1 MSSKHFYRPDI
12 DGLRAVAVML
22 VILFHAGFTSISG
35 GFVGVDIFFV
45 ISGFLITSSIN
56 KQMIQG
62 TFSFQNFYLKRIR
75 RIIPVL
81 VFIIIMVTIPAY
93 FILFSDD
100 FENYS
105 RTIIH
110 TILSTNNFHLW
121 IKSSDYFAE
130 STELIPLLHTWSL
143 SVEEQF
149 YIVWPPLLL
158 LLHKKL
164 NLKNR
169 LIGVTLLLFLSFLL
183 SVYLTDA
190 NMQMAYFLLPARL
203 FEMLLGAVL
212 AVFWNKLPQF
222 SSTIN
227 HFISTLGFFMM
238 LMPALLLTHTNSF
251 PGINALWP
259 CLGACLFIVSGKEE
273 INKGVF
279 NKLLQIRVFVF
290 IGLISYSM
298 YLWHW
303 PLLVFVKYLGFELT
317 KSIAVSIIILTIM
330 LSFLSWKFV
339 EQPFRYTYTFDFK
352 NTLLKVLLPSMLIC
366 GILYG
371 VIDHFNGFPNR
382 FTQLSE
388 FDKDANF
395 PSKLRRNCYRK
406 LRLGNFDEC
415 GLGTPKEKPDGM
427 LIGDSF
433 ANHSASFLEVL
444 AYDANMYFHDSA
456 GGGYPVLGD
465 VNDTTGEPE
474 FEPEFG
480 LKRLALAKK
489 FDYIILAANWE
500 RFTNKDSK
508 NYQLVF
514 KTVKDL
520 VATGKKIFVID
531 PIRETTPNDLHKMKV
546 FKARNIAKI
555 KKKDILVPFYKRPED
570 YIVYEFK
577 RKLPSI
583 KIIDLNT
590 VLCKGEFCNYE
601 IDGNIVYRNSNHL
614 NTSGAR
620 LIGERYLKQFG
631 NPLLK

>member
-1 MSSKHFYRPDI
+1 MSKKHFYRPDI
-12 DGLRAVAVML
+12 DGLRAIAVML

-56 KQMIQG
+56 KQMSQG

-81 VFIIIMVTIPAY
+81 VFIMFIVTIPAY

-121 IKSSDYFAE
+121 IKSNDYFAE

-149 YIVWPPLLL
+149 YIIWPPLLL
-158 LLHKKL
+158 LLHKKF

-169 LIGVTLLLFLSFLL
+169 LLGVIVLLFLSFML
-183 SVYLTDA
+183 SVFLTHI

-203 FEMLLGAVL
+203 FEMLMGGVL
-212 AVFWNKLPQF
+212 AIFWYKLPEF
-222 SSTIN
+222 SKIQN
-227 HFISTLGFFMM
+227 HIISSVGFFMM
-238 LMPALLLTHTNSF
+238 LLPALLLTQNDSF

-259 CLGACLFIVSGKEE
+259 CLGASLFIISGKEAS
-273 INKGVF
+273 KMGVF
-279 NKLLQIRVFVF
+279 NTILKIRVLVF

-303 PLLVFVKYLGFELT
+303 PLLVYVKYLGFELT
-317 KSIAVSIIILTIM
+317 KPIALGVIILTIL
-330 LSFLSWKFV
+330 LSYLSWKFI
-339 EQPFRYTYTFDFK
+339 EQPFRYRYIYDFK
-352 NTLLKVLLPSMLIC
+352 NTLLKVLLPSVIIC
-366 GILYG
+366 VSLYG

-382 FTQLSE
+382 FTALSE

-406 LRLGNFDEC
+406 LRIGNIEEC
-415 GLGTPKEKPDGM
+415 GLGTPKDQLDGM

-433 ANHSASFLEVL
+433 ANHSAAFLEVL
-444 AYDANMYFHDSA
+444 ANDAHMYFHDSA
-456 GGGYPVLGD
+456 AGGYPVLAD
-465 VNDTTGEPE
+465 VDDITGEYRYD
-474 FEPEFG
+474 PEFG
-480 LKRLALAKK
+480 EKRLALAKK
-489 FDYIILAANWE
+489 YEYVILAANWE
-500 RFTNKDSK
+500 RFLDKKSK
-508 NYQLVF
+508 NYQLVL
-514 KTVKDL
+514 KTVGEL
-520 VATGKKIFVID
+520 VETGKKVIVID
-531 PIRETTPNDLHKMKV
+531 PLRKTTPMDLHKMKM
-546 FKARNIAKI
+546 FKVRNIAKI
-555 KKKDILVPFYKRPED
+555 KKEDLLVPFYKRPDD

-577 RKLPSI
+577 RKFPTI
-583 KIIDLNT
+583 KIVNLNT
-590 VLCKGEFCNYE
+590 VMCNGNYCDYE
-601 IDGNIVYRNSNHL
+601 INDNIVYRNSNHL

-620 LIGERYLKQFG
+620 LLGERYLKQYG
-631 NPLLK
+631 NPLKK

>member
-1 MSSKHFYRPDI
+1 MSKKHFYRPDI
-12 DGLRAVAVML
+12 DGLRALAVML
-22 VILFHAGFTSISG
+22 VILFHAGFTTISG

-45 ISGFLITSSIN
+45 ISGFLITSSID
-56 KQMIQG
+56 KQMSQG

-81 VFIIIMVTIPAY
+81 VFIMFVITIPAY

-105 RTIIH
+105 RTVIH

-149 YIVWPPLLL
+149 YMVWPPLLL
-158 LLHKKL
+158 LLHKKF

-169 LIGVTLLLFLSFLL
+169 LLGVIVLLFLSFML
-183 SVYLTDA
+183 SVFLTHI

-203 FEMLLGAVL
+203 FEMLLGAGL
-212 AVFWNKLPQF
+212 AIFWHKLPQF
-222 SSTIN
+222 SQKNNNLLSIV
-227 HFISTLGFFMM
+227 GFFMM
-238 LMPALLLTHTNSF
+238 LLPALLLTQTNSF

-259 CLGACLFIVSGKEE
+259 CLGACLFIISGKEE
-273 INKGVF
+273 VTMGIVNRC
-279 NKLLQIRVFVF
+279 LQIRAFVF

-303 PLLVFVKYLGFELT
+303 PLLVYVKYLGFELS
-317 KSIAVSIIILTIM
+317 KNLAIGVIVLTIL
-330 LSFLSWKFV
+330 LSFLSWKYV
-339 EQPFRYTYTFDFK
+339 EQPFRYTYTYNFK
-352 NTLLKVLLPSMLIC
+352 NTLLKVLLPSVVIC
-366 GILYG
+366 VAIYGI
-371 VIDHFNGFPNR
+371 IDHFNGFPSR

-395 PSKLRRNCYRK
+395 PSKLRRDCYRK
-406 LRLGNFDEC
+406 LRIGNFHEC
-415 GLGTPKEKPDGM
+415 GLGTPKDKPDGM

-444 AYDANMYFHDSA
+444 ANDANLYFHDSA

-465 VNDTTGEPE
+465 VNDITGEPE
-474 FEPEFG
+474 FDPEFG
-480 LKRLALAKK
+480 LKRLELAKK

-500 RFTNKDSK
+500 RFTNKESK

-514 KTVKDL
+514 KTVQEL
-520 VATGKKIFVID
+520 VATGKKIVVID
-531 PIRETTPNDLHKMKV
+531 PIRETTPNDLHKMKM
-546 FKARNIAKI
+546 FKVRNIAKI
-555 KKKDILVPFYKRPED
+555 EKKDILVPFYDRPED

-590 VLCKGEFCNYE
+590 VMCKGEFCDYE

-620 LIGERYLKQFG
+620 LIGERYLKSFG
-631 NPLLK
+631 NPLIK